1 MYKILSNNVVIAK
14 DFSDYKEA
22 KTFVQYRR
30 IKNCIII
37 KQWDTKDPFQ
47 Y

>member
-14 DFSDYKEA
+14 DFRTSIEA

-30 IKNCIII
+30 IKNCIIV
-37 KQWDTKDPFQ
+37 KQ
-47 Y
+47 